1 MSSAHQTT
9 IPIRCSACGQQ
20 THKTL
25 ESILQNKGF
34 LCACGAMTDLDLADL
49 SREIQKSAASIKD
62 FGRKD

>member
-25 ESILQNKGF
+25 ESIVQNKGF
-34 LCACGAMTDLDLADL
+34 LCVCGAMTELDLTDL
-49 SREIQKSAASIKD
+49 CREIQKSEARIKD
-62 FGRKD
+62 FGGKG